1 MLFLSAKSAVEFAS
15 ENRPF
20 LDPADVSE
28 ITRDYT
34 RTIDPDFC
42 LHLSHR
48 NNNRRT
54 DYFSEDQLRIFR
66 ECAEL
71 SRKVQK

>member
-1 MLFLSAKSAVEFAS
+1 VSA
-15 ENRPF
+15 
-20 LDPADVSE
+20 

-71 SRKVQK
+71 SRKVRK